1 MDNKVYEEESYEE
14 DVDEIDEIDV
24 LKERVIYLEDQLK
37 EKTQNLIASNE
48 KVRNLQLSEFRLEED
63 IIFLT
68 NQNNDTNEESVK
80 PVFHLMS

>member
-37 EKTQNLIASNE
+37 EKTQNLIESNE

-68 NQNNDTNEESVK
+68 NQNNDTNYESVK

>member
-68 NQNNDTNEESVK
+68 NQNNDTNYESVK